1 MVKNTEN
8 QTKFTTLI
16 NSIGYSGFNVTAIKK
31 GLEYFLIKKD
41 KKNFML
47 CLEEL
52 YLFSQFCEDEKE
64 QKIANGIISSLVNKL
79 IMLFDEEIS
88 FIEIDKYLLVR
99 KFLELFESDN
109 KNFKYLGIV
118 SDILFDCQLSK
129 RNISSR
135 IFFKYSDKL
144 EEDLSDEQLFKQFK
158 IYFEKDDE
166 ECLKYMYKILD
177 NNKIGKKRI
186 FNRRENI
193 YMIWE
198 YLSNLELDENLKK
211 VLDYKLNNF
220 YNRRNKS
227 RHLFLSSVVDM
238 CMNKNDY
245 ENKLDELENKYEIK
259 QDVKVKKK
267 KRDTLDLESVYFL
280 GQNNKLK
287 IEEDENKYFNSEWN
301 DFYYNFIPP
310 KEKRSSKK
318 SKNKIKKET
327 IDKES
332 DEEIN
337 LEKISEN
344 SLSDEESNKSESKVK
359 VL

>member
-16 NSIGYSGFNVTAIKK
+16 NSIGYSGFNVSAIKK
-31 GLEYFLIKKD
+31 GLEYFLTNKD

-64 QKIANGIISSLVNKL
+64 RKIANGILSSIVNKL
-79 IMLFDEEIS
+79 ILLFDEELS
-88 FIEIDKYLLVR
+88 FIEIDRYLLVR
-99 KFLELFESDN
+99 KFLELFESD
-109 KNFKYLGIV
+109 KNFKYLSIV

-135 IFFKYSDKL
+135 IFFKYSDTV
-144 EEDLSDEQLFKQFK
+144 EEDISDENLFKQFK
-158 IYFEKDDE
+158 ILFEKEED
-166 ECLKYMYKILD
+166 ECLKYMYRIFN

-186 FNRRENI
+186 FNRRENV

-198 YLSNLELDENLKK
+198 YLSNLDLDENIKK

-238 CMNKNDY
+238 CMYKDDY
-245 ENKLDELENKYEIK
+245 ENKLDELERKYDVK
-259 QDVKVKKK
+259 QDIKVKKK
-267 KRDTLDLESVYFL
+267 KRETLDLESVSFL
-280 GQNNKLK
+280 KNENSNIKNN
-287 IEEDENKYFNSEWN
+287 EENSKYFNPEWN
-301 DFYYNFIPP
+301 DFYFNFIPP

-318 SKNKIKKET
+318 SKKIKKEI

-332 DEEIN
+332 DEEVE
-337 LEKISEN
+337 LEKISDE
-344 SLSDEESNKSESKVK
+344 SISDEDSDKGVCNVK

>member
-1 MVKNTEN
+1 MSKNTEN

-16 NSIGYSGFNVTAIKK
+16 NSIGYSGYNVTAIKR
-31 GLEYFLIKKD
+31 GLEYFLRNKD

-52 YLFSQFCEDEKE
+52 YLFSQFCKDEKE
-64 QKIANGIISSLVNKL
+64 EKIANGILSSIKNKL
-79 IMLFDEEIS
+79 IILFDEELS

-99 KFLELFESDN
+99 KILQLFESN
-109 KNFKYLGIV
+109 KNFKYLSVV

-129 RNISSR
+129 RNISGKV
-135 IFFKYSDKL
+135 FFTYSDTPN
-144 EEDLSDEQLFKQFK
+144 EDLSDENLFKQFK
-158 IYFEKDDE
+158 IYFEKDDD

-177 NNKIGKKRI
+177 NNNLGKKRI

-198 YLSNLELDENLKK
+198 YLSNLELDENIKK
-211 VLDYKLNNF
+211 VFDYKLNNF

-245 ENKLDELENKYEIK
+245 ENKLDKLENKYEIK

-267 KRDTLDLESVYFL
+267 KRDTLDLESINF
-280 GQNNKLK
+280 NKESK
-287 IEEDENKYFNSEWN
+287 NDEEENKYFNSEWN
-301 DFYYNFIPP
+301 DFYWNFSTP
-310 KEKRSSKK
+310 KEKRTSKK
-318 SKNKIKKET
+318 SKKKET
-327 IDKES
+327 IDKDS

-337 LEKISEN
+337 LDKISDD
-344 SLSDEESNKSESKVK
+344 SLSDEESDKGECKVK

>member
-1 MVKNTEN
+1 MSKNTEN

-16 NSIGYSGFNVTAIKK
+16 NSIGYSGFNVKAIKQ

-52 YLFSQFCEDEKE
+52 YLFSQFSENEKE
-64 QKIANGIISSLVNKL
+64 EKIANGIISSIKNKL
-79 IMLFDEEIS
+79 IILFDEELS
-88 FIEIDKYLLVR
+88 FMEIDKYLLVR
-99 KFLELFESDN
+99 KFLELFESD
-109 KNFKYLGIV
+109 KNFKYLSIV

-129 RNISSR
+129 RNISSKT
-135 IFFKYSDKL
+135 FFKYSDTV
-144 EEDLSDEQLFKQFK
+144 EEDLSDEHLFKQFK

-177 NNKIGKKRI
+177 NNNIGKKRI

-238 CMNKNDY
+238 CMYKNDY

-267 KRDTLDLESVYFL
+267 KRDKLDLESVYFL
-280 GQNNKLK
+280 GQNNKIK
-287 IEEDENKYFNSEWN
+287 IDEDGNKYFNSEWN
-301 DFYYNFIPP
+301 DFYFNFIPP
-310 KEKRSSKK
+310 KEKRSKKNSK
-318 SKNKIKKET
+318 KIKKET

-332 DEEIN
+332 DEEVN
-337 LEKISEN
+337 LEKISDECI
-344 SLSDEESNKSESKVK
+344 SDEDSDKAVCNVK

>member
-1 MVKNTEN
+1 MSKNTEN

-16 NSIGYSGFNVTAIKK
+16 NSIGYSGYNVTAIKK
-31 GLEYFLIKKD
+31 GLEYFLRNKD

-52 YLFSQFCEDEKE
+52 YLFSQFCKDEKE
-64 QKIANGIISSLVNKL
+64 EKIANGILSSIKNKL
-79 IMLFDEEIS
+79 ILLFDEELS
-88 FIEIDKYLLVR
+88 FIEIDKYLLV
-99 KFLELFESDN
+99 KKILDSFESN
-109 KNFKYLGIV
+109 KNFKYLSVV

-129 RNISSR
+129 RNISGK
-135 IFFKYSDKL
+135 IFFTYSDTPN
-144 EEDLSDEQLFKQFK
+144 EDLSDENLFKQFK
-158 IYFEKDDE
+158 IYFEKDDD

-177 NNKIGKKRI
+177 NNNLGKKRI

-198 YLSNLELDENLKK
+198 YLSNLELDDNIKK

-238 CMNKNDY
+238 CMFKNDY

-267 KRDTLDLESVYFL
+267 KRDILDLESINF
-280 GQNNKLK
+280 NKESK
-287 IEEDENKYFNSEWN
+287 NDEEENKYFNSEWN
-301 DFYYNFIPP
+301 DFYWNFIPP

-318 SKNKIKKET
+318 SKKIKKEI

-337 LEKISEN
+337 LDKISDD
-344 SLSDEESNKSESKVK
+344 SLSDEESDKGECKVK

>member
-1 MVKNTEN
+1 MSKNTEN

-16 NSIGYSGFNVTAIKK
+16 NSIGYSGYNVTAIKK
-31 GLEYFLIKKD
+31 GLEYFLRNKD

-52 YLFSQFCEDEKE
+52 YLFSQFSEGEKE
-64 QKIANGIISSLVNKL
+64 EKISNGILSSIKNKL
-79 IMLFDEEIS
+79 IILFDEELS
-88 FIEIDKYLLVR
+88 FIEIDKYLLIR
-99 KFLELFESDN
+99 KFLDSFELN
-109 KNFKYLGIV
+109 KSFKYLSIV

-129 RNISSR
+129 RNISSKK
-135 IFFKYSDKL
+135 FFTYSDTI
-144 EEDLSDEQLFKQFK
+144 EENLSDEHLFKQFK

-198 YLSNLELDENLKK
+198 YLKNLDLDENIKK
-211 VLDYKLNNF
+211 VLDYKLNKF

-238 CMNKNDY
+238 CMFKDDY
-245 ENKLDELENKYEIK
+245 ENKLDELEKKYEIK

-267 KRDTLDLESVYFL
+267 KREILDLETVNF
-280 GQNNKLK
+280 NKESK
-287 IEEDENKYFNSEWN
+287 NDEEENKYFNSEWN
-301 DFYYNFIPP
+301 DFYFNFIPS

-318 SKNKIKKET
+318 SKNIKKET
-327 IDKES
+327 IDKDS
-332 DEEIN
+332 EEEVI
-337 LEKISEN
+337 LDKISDG
-344 SLSDEESNKSESKVK
+344 SLSDEDSDKGVCKVK